1 MYKHY
6 LVNINGVI
14 KTMITARE
22 LKRKYIEFFKSKG
35 HVEIKS
41 ASLIPENDPTVL
53 FTTAGMHPLV
63 PYLLGE
69 PHPAGKRLVN
79 VQKCLRT
86 DDIEDVGD
94 AFHNTFFEM
103 LGNWSLGDYFKKEAI
118 EWAFEFLTKVLKV
131 EKDKISVTVFEGDS
145 DAPRDD
151 ESIRIWMSLGIPKE
165 RIFLNPKKDNWWG
178 PVGERG
184 PCGPDTEI
192 FFDTGKEKCSID
204 CKPGCKCGKYFEIW
218 NLVFME
224 YNKTE
229 KGYERLPQKNV
240 DTGMGVERTTA
251 ILQGKDN
258 VYETELF
265 LPIIEKIREN
275 SKIKDVRHERI
286 IADHIRASTFAL
298 SEGLVPSNVE
308 RGYILR
314 RLIRRAIRSCY
325 VLKCDFSL
333 LSDLA
338 KIVIN
343 IYHEEYPELIKN
355 KSFIIDNLEEEIR
368 RFEKTLKYGLNFLE
382 KIVSKERH
390 IDGKNAFLLYQ
401 SFGFP
406 LELTKEIAKEKNIS
420 VDEIGF
426 KEEYKKHQEL
436 SRTASKGMFKGGLLD
451 SSEISKKY
459 HTATHLLH
467 QALRDVLGSHV
478 RQMGSNIT
486 PERLR
491 FDFTHDKKLTKEEIE
506 KIEKIVNEKIKQ
518 GLEVKRVDVPL
529 EEAKKMG
536 ALGFFEEKYGDIVSV
551 YIIGDY
557 SKEICGGPH
566 VDNTSKLGT
575 FKIVKEEGVAAGIRR
590 IKAILIQNED
600 KNNRK

>member
-1 MYKHY
+1 M
-6 LVNINGVI
+6 I
-14 KTMITARE
+14 KMITAKE
-22 LKRKYIEFFKSKG
+22 LKRKYIDFFKSKG

-41 ASLIPENDPTVL
+41 VPLIPDNDPTVL
-53 FTTAGMHPLV
+53 FTPAGMHPLV
-63 PYLLGE
+63 TYLLGE

-79 VQKCLRT
+79 FQKCLRT
-86 DDIEDVGD
+86 DDIDDVGD

-118 EWAFEFLTKVLKV
+118 EFAFEFLTKVLKI
-131 EKDKISVTVFEGDS
+131 DINKISVTVFEGDE

-151 ESIRIWMSLGIPKE
+151 EAIRIWKSLGIPEE

-178 PVGERG
+178 PVGEKG
-184 PCGPDTEI
+184 PCGQNTEI
-192 FFDTGKEKCSID
+192 FYDTGKDKCSED

-224 YNKTE
+224 YNKSE
-229 KGYERLPQKNV
+229 NGYEPLKQKNV

-258 VYETELF
+258 VYDIELF
-265 LPIIEKIREN
+265 FPIIEKIREN
-275 SKIKDVRHERI
+275 SKIRNEKHERI
-286 IADHIRASTFAL
+286 IADHIRATTFVL
-298 SEGLVPSNVE
+298 SEGLLPSNVE

-325 VLKCDFSL
+325 VIKCDASL
-333 LSDLA
+333 LSELA
-338 KIVIN
+338 NIVIN
-343 IYHEEYPELIKN
+343 IYHEDYPELLRN
-355 KSFIIDNLEEEIR
+355 KSFIIDTLQEEIK
-368 RFEKTLKYGLNFLE
+368 RFEKTIKRGLNFFE
-382 KIVSKERH
+382 KMAEKEKY

-406 LELTKEIAKEKNIS
+406 LELIKEIAKERNIV
-420 VDEIGF
+420 VDEKGF
-426 KEEYKKHQEL
+426 KEEYKKHQEI

-467 QALRDVLGSHV
+467 QALRDVLGNHV
-478 RQMGSNIT
+478 RQIGSNIT

-491 FDFTHDKKLTKEEIE
+491 FDFTHDKKLTREEIE
-506 KIEKIVNEKIKQ
+506 MIEEIVNEKIKE
-518 GLEVKRVDVPL
+518 GLDVKRVDMPL

-536 ALGFFEEKYGDIVSV
+536 ALGFFEEKYDEIVSV
-551 YIIGDY
+551 YMIGNY

-566 VDNTSKLGT
+566 VDNTSKLGV
-575 FKIVKEEGVAAGIRR
+575 FKIIKEEGVAAGIRR
-590 IKAILIQNED
+590 IKAILIQEEQSN
-600 KNNRK
+600 KK

>member
-1 MYKHY
+1 
-6 LVNINGVI
+6 
-14 KTMITARE
+14 MITAKE
-22 LKRKYIEFFKSKG
+22 LKRKYIDFFKSKG

-41 ASLIPENDPTVL
+41 APLIPENDPTVL
-53 FTTAGMHPLV
+53 FTPAGMHPLV

-86 DDIEDVGD
+86 DDIDDVGD

-118 EWAFEFLTKVLKV
+118 EFAFEFLTKVLKI
-131 EKDKISVTVFEGDS
+131 DINKISVTVFEGDE

-151 ESIRIWMSLGIPKE
+151 EAIRIWKSLGIPEE

-178 PVGERG
+178 PVGEKG

-192 FFDTGKEKCSID
+192 FYDTGKDKCSEN

-224 YNKTE
+224 YNKSE
-229 KGYERLPQKNV
+229 NGYEPLKQKNV

-258 VYETELF
+258 VYDTELF

-275 SKIKDVRHERI
+275 SKIMDLRHERI

-298 SEGLVPSNVE
+298 SEGLLPSNVE

-325 VLKCDFSL
+325 VIKCDASL
-333 LSDLA
+333 LSELA
-338 KIVIN
+338 NIVIN
-343 IYHEEYPELIKN
+343 IYHEDYPELLRN
-355 KSFIIDNLEEEIR
+355 KSFIIDTLQEEIK
-368 RFEKTLKYGLNFLE
+368 RFEKTIKRGLNFFE
-382 KIVSKERH
+382 KIAEKEKY

-401 SFGFP
+401 SYGFP
-406 LELTKEIAKEKNIS
+406 LELIKEIAKERNIV
-420 VDEIGF
+420 VDEKGF
-426 KEEYKKHQEL
+426 KEEYKKHQEI

-467 QALRDVLGSHV
+467 QALRDVLGNHV

-506 KIEKIVNEKIKQ
+506 MIEKIVNEKIRE
-518 GLEVKRVDVPL
+518 GLEVKRIDMPL
-529 EEAKKMG
+529 EEAKKIG
-536 ALGFFEEKYGDIVSV
+536 ALGFFEDKYGDIVSV
-551 YIIGDY
+551 YMIGDY

-566 VDNTSKLGT
+566 VDNTSKLGV
-575 FKIVKEEGVAAGIRR
+575 FKIIKEEGVAAGIRR
-590 IKAILIQNED
+590 IKAILIQEEESN
-600 KNNRK
+600 KK

>member
-1 MYKHY
+1 M
-6 LVNINGVI
+6 I
-14 KTMITARE
+14 KMITAKE
-22 LKRKYIEFFKSKG
+22 LKRKYIDFFKSKG

-41 ASLIPENDPTVL
+41 APLIPENDPTVL
-53 FTTAGMHPLV
+53 FTPAGMHPLV

-86 DDIEDVGD
+86 DDIDDVGD

-118 EWAFEFLTKVLKV
+118 EFAFEFLTKVLKI
-131 EKDKISVTVFEGDS
+131 DINKISVTVFEGDE

-151 ESIRIWMSLGIPKE
+151 EAIRIWKSLGIPEE

-178 PVGERG
+178 PVGEKG

-192 FFDTGKEKCSID
+192 FYDTGKDKCSEN

-224 YNKTE
+224 YNKSE
-229 KGYERLPQKNV
+229 NGYEPLKQKNV

-258 VYETELF
+258 VYDTELF

-275 SKIKDVRHERI
+275 SKIMDLRHERI

-298 SEGLVPSNVE
+298 SEGLLPSNVE

-325 VLKCDFSL
+325 VIKCDASL
-333 LSDLA
+333 LSELA
-338 KIVIN
+338 NIVIN
-343 IYHEEYPELIKN
+343 IYHEDYPELLRN
-355 KSFIIDNLEEEIR
+355 KSFIIDTLQEEIK
-368 RFEKTLKYGLNFLE
+368 RFEKTIKRGLNFFE
-382 KIVSKERH
+382 KIAEKEKY

-401 SFGFP
+401 SYGFP
-406 LELTKEIAKEKNIS
+406 LELIKEIAKERNIV
-420 VDEIGF
+420 VDEKGF
-426 KEEYKKHQEL
+426 KEEYKKHQEI

-467 QALRDVLGSHV
+467 QALRDVLGNHV

-506 KIEKIVNEKIKQ
+506 MIEKIVNEKIRE
-518 GLEVKRVDVPL
+518 GLEVKRIDMPL
-529 EEAKKMG
+529 EEAKKIG
-536 ALGFFEEKYGDIVSV
+536 ALGFFEDKYGDIVSV
-551 YIIGDY
+551 YMIGDY

-566 VDNTSKLGT
+566 VDNTSKLGV
-575 FKIVKEEGVAAGIRR
+575 FKIIKEEGVAAGIRR
-590 IKAILIQNED
+590 IKAILIQEEESN
-600 KNNRK
+600 KK

>member
-1 MYKHY
+1 
-6 LVNINGVI
+6 
-14 KTMITARE
+14 MITAKE
-22 LKRKYIEFFKSKG
+22 LKRKYIDFFKSKG

-41 ASLIPENDPTVL
+41 APLIPENDPTVL
-53 FTTAGMHPLV
+53 FTPAGMHPLV

-86 DDIEDVGD
+86 DDIDDVGD

-118 EWAFEFLTKVLKV
+118 EFAFEFLTKVLKI
-131 EKDKISVTVFEGDS
+131 DINKISVTVFEGDE

-151 ESIRIWMSLGIPKE
+151 EAIRIWKSLGIPEE

-178 PVGERG
+178 PVGEKG

-192 FFDTGKEKCSID
+192 FYDTGKDKCSEN

-224 YNKTE
+224 YNKSE
-229 KGYERLPQKNV
+229 NGYEPLKQKNV

-258 VYETELF
+258 VYDTELF

-275 SKIKDVRHERI
+275 SKIMDVRHERI

-298 SEGLVPSNVE
+298 SEGLLPSNVE

-325 VLKCDFSL
+325 VIKCDASL
-333 LSDLA
+333 LSELA
-338 KIVIN
+338 NIVIN
-343 IYHEEYPELIKN
+343 IYHEDYPELLRN
-355 KSFIIDNLEEEIR
+355 KSFIIDTLQEEIK
-368 RFEKTLKYGLNFLE
+368 RFEKTIKRGLNFFE
-382 KIVSKERH
+382 KIAEKEKY

-401 SFGFP
+401 SYGFP
-406 LELTKEIAKEKNIS
+406 LELIKEIAKERNIV
-420 VDEIGF
+420 VDEKGF
-426 KEEYKKHQEL
+426 KEEYKKHQEI

-467 QALRDVLGSHV
+467 QALRDVLGNHV

-506 KIEKIVNEKIKQ
+506 MIEKIVNEKIRE
-518 GLEVKRVDVPL
+518 GLEVKRIDMPL
-529 EEAKKMG
+529 EEAKKIG
-536 ALGFFEEKYGDIVSV
+536 ALGFFEDKYGDIVSV
-551 YIIGDY
+551 YMIGDY

-566 VDNTSKLGT
+566 VDNTSKLGV
-575 FKIVKEEGVAAGIRR
+575 FKIIKEEGVAAGIRR
-590 IKAILIQNED
+590 IKAILIQEEESN
-600 KNNRK
+600 KK

>member
-1 MYKHY
+1 
-6 LVNINGVI
+6 
-14 KTMITARE
+14 MITAKE
-22 LKRKYIEFFKSKG
+22 LKRKYIDFFKSKG

-41 ASLIPENDPTVL
+41 APLIPENDPTVL
-53 FTTAGMHPLV
+53 FTPAGMHPLV

-86 DDIEDVGD
+86 DDIDDVGD

-118 EWAFEFLTKVLKV
+118 EFAFEFLTKVLKI
-131 EKDKISVTVFEGDS
+131 DINKISVTVFEGDE

-151 ESIRIWMSLGIPKE
+151 EAIRIWKSLGIPEE

-192 FFDTGKEKCSID
+192 FYDTGKDKCSEN

-224 YNKTE
+224 YNKSE
-229 KGYERLPQKNV
+229 NGYEPLKQKNV

-258 VYETELF
+258 VYDTELF

-275 SKIKDVRHERI
+275 SKIMDLRHERI

-298 SEGLVPSNVE
+298 SEGLLPSNVE

-325 VLKCDFSL
+325 VIKCDASL
-333 LSDLA
+333 LSELA
-338 KIVIN
+338 NIVIN
-343 IYHEEYPELIKN
+343 IYHEDYPELLRS
-355 KSFIIDNLEEEIR
+355 KSFIIDTLQEEIK
-368 RFEKTLKYGLNFLE
+368 RFEKTIKRGLNFFE
-382 KIVSKERH
+382 KIAEKEKY

-401 SFGFP
+401 SYGFP
-406 LELTKEIAKEKNIS
+406 LELIKEIAKERNIV
-420 VDEIGF
+420 VDEKGF
-426 KEEYKKHQEL
+426 KEEYKKHQEI

-467 QALRDVLGSHV
+467 QALRDVLGNHV

-506 KIEKIVNEKIKQ
+506 MIEKIVNEKIRE
-518 GLEVKRVDVPL
+518 GLEVKRIDMPL
-529 EEAKKMG
+529 EEAKKIG
-536 ALGFFEEKYGDIVSV
+536 ALGFFEDKYGDIVSV
-551 YIIGDY
+551 YMIGDY

-566 VDNTSKLGT
+566 VDNTSKLGV
-575 FKIVKEEGVAAGIRR
+575 FKIIKEEGVAAGIRR
-590 IKAILIQNED
+590 IKAILIQEEESN
-600 KNNRK
+600 KK

>member
-1 MYKHY
+1 
-6 LVNINGVI
+6 
-14 KTMITARE
+14 MITARE

-35 HVEIKS
+35 HIEIKS
-41 ASLIPENDPTVL
+41 APLIPENDPTVL

-86 DDIEDVGD
+86 DDIDDVGD

-118 EWAFEFLTKVLKV
+118 EFAFEFLAKFLKIDV
-131 EKDKISVTVFEGDS
+131 NRLSVTVFEGDS
-145 DAPRDD
+145 DAPRDN
-151 ESIRIWMSLGIPKE
+151 EAIRIWKSLGIPE
-165 RIFLNPKKDNWWG
+165 RRIFLNPKKDNWWG

-192 FFDTGKEKCSID
+192 FFDTGKEKCSKD

-229 KGYERLPQKNV
+229 NGYELLKQKNV

-258 VYETELF
+258 VYDTELF
-265 LPIIEKIREN
+265 LPIIEKIRKN
-275 SKIKDVRHERI
+275 SKIKDIKHERI
-286 IADHIRASTFAL
+286 IADHIRASVFAL
-298 SEGLVPSNVE
+298 SEGLLPSNVE
-308 RGYILR
+308 RGYVLR

-325 VLKCDFSL
+325 VIKCDVSL
-333 LSDLA
+333 LSELA
-338 KIVIN
+338 RVVIS
-343 IYHEEYPELIKN
+343 IYHEDYPELISK
-355 KSFIIDNLEEEIR
+355 KSFIIDTLRDETK
-368 RFEKTLKYGLNFLE
+368 RFEKTLERGLNFFE
-382 KIVSKERH
+382 KIVEKENY
-390 IDGKNAFLLYQ
+390 INGKNAFLLYQ

-406 LELTKEIAKEKNIS
+406 LELTKEIARERRIEI
-420 VDEIGF
+420 DEEGF

-436 SRTASKGMFKGGLLD
+436 SRTAAKGMFKGGLLD
-451 SSEISKKY
+451 ASEISKKY

-467 QALRDVLGSHV
+467 QALREVLGDHV
-478 RQMGSNIT
+478 RQVGSNIT
-486 PERLR
+486 SERLR

-506 KIEKIVNEKIKQ
+506 KVEKIVNEKIKE
-518 GLEVKRVDVPL
+518 GLEVKRVDMPL
-529 EEAKKMG
+529 EEAKKIK
-536 ALGFFEEKYGDIVSV
+536 ALGFFEEKYGKIVSV
-551 YIIGDY
+551 YMIGDY

-566 VDNTSKLGT
+566 VDNTSKLGK
-575 FKIVKEEGVAAGIRR
+575 FKIIKEEGVGAGIRR
-590 IKAILIQNED
+590 IKAILIQNEEYS
-600 KNNRK
+600 K

>member
-1 MYKHY
+1 M
-6 LVNINGVI
+6 I
-14 KTMITARE
+14 KMITAKE
-22 LKRKYIEFFKSKG
+22 LKRKYIDFFKSKG

-41 ASLIPENDPTVL
+41 APLIPENDPTVL
-53 FTTAGMHPLV
+53 FTPAGMHPLV

-86 DDIEDVGD
+86 DDIDDVGD

-118 EWAFEFLTKVLKV
+118 EFAFEFLTKVLKI
-131 EKDKISVTVFEGDS
+131 DINKISVTVFEGDE

-151 ESIRIWMSLGIPKE
+151 EAIRIWKSLGIPEE

-192 FFDTGKEKCSID
+192 FYDTGKDKCSEN

-224 YNKTE
+224 YNKSE
-229 KGYERLPQKNV
+229 NGYEPLKQKNV

-258 VYETELF
+258 VYDTELF

-275 SKIKDVRHERI
+275 SKIMDLRHERI

-298 SEGLVPSNVE
+298 SEGLLPSNVE

-325 VLKCDFSL
+325 VIKCDASL
-333 LSDLA
+333 LSELA
-338 KIVIN
+338 NIVIN
-343 IYHEEYPELIKN
+343 IYHEDYPELLRS
-355 KSFIIDNLEEEIR
+355 KSFIIDTLQEEIK
-368 RFEKTLKYGLNFLE
+368 RFEKTIKRGLNFFE
-382 KIVSKERH
+382 KIAEKEKY

-401 SFGFP
+401 SYGFP
-406 LELTKEIAKEKNIS
+406 LELIKEIAKERNIV
-420 VDEIGF
+420 VDEKGF
-426 KEEYKKHQEL
+426 KEEYKKHQEI

-467 QALRDVLGSHV
+467 QALRDVLGNHV

-506 KIEKIVNEKIKQ
+506 MIEKIVNEKIRE
-518 GLEVKRVDVPL
+518 GLEVKRIDMPL
-529 EEAKKMG
+529 EEAKKIG
-536 ALGFFEEKYGDIVSV
+536 ALGFFEDKYGDIVSV
-551 YIIGDY
+551 YMIGDY

-566 VDNTSKLGT
+566 VDNTSKLGV
-575 FKIVKEEGVAAGIRR
+575 FKIIKEEGVAAGIRR
-590 IKAILIQNED
+590 IKAILIQEEESN
-600 KNNRK
+600 KK